1 MMLPDAREPSRQQC
15 FQRFIVPGIG
25 HRALAA
31 GATVRESS
39 RPRALPAARPL

>member
-1 MMLPDAREPSRQQC
+1 MMLLDARELAQQC
-15 FQRFIVPGIG
+15 FQRFIVLGIS